1 MTADWSN
8 HNEALVKRGEILLDL
23 NLLQDWGQEL
33 EEMNPGQGRS
43 PVPLP
48 QRLHQFPGAPPR
60 PIPATLQT
68 AGRPHP
74 GPSPMGANAQ
84 SARLLHHLPQSQQAK
99 HRSRTPQDPGRP
111 VTIAVD
117 ASGVKVSDR
126 GEWMRAKWRRRRG
139 FLKIHIAVD
148 VETKQ
153 IVAMEVTDEGT
164 GDGRMLVPLVEQA
177 QRRCNVVRVLGDGA
191 YDSRHNFS
199 FLAAKGVEA
208 GIKVRRSSSARA
220 RGCPARKMAV
230 MEQLGDP
237 EAWRRRVGYGGR
249 WMAET
254 AFSVIKRLF
263 GEYVMA
269 RSFSNMVREMILKAS
284 LYNLFMSLNPATQ
297 V

>member
-1 MTADWSN
+1 MSRGKEGARYRY
-8 HNEALVKRGEILLDL
+8 HYGLIRLQGLLRALLRLPYRQLEGFTHALSRWEPRLRAPDYSTTCRRANGLSIDL
-23 NLLQDWGQEL
+23 E
-33 EEMNPGQGRS
+33 
-43 PVPLP
+43 
-48 QRLHQFPGAPPR
+48 
-60 PIPATLQT
+60 
-68 AGRPHP
+68 PH
-74 GPSPMGANAQ
+74 
-84 SARLLHHLPQSQQAK
+84 L
-99 HRSRTPQDPGRP
+99 DPGRP

-191 YDSRHNFS
+191 YDSRLS
-199 FLAAKGVEA
+199 SSYLEELGIEP

-220 RGCPARKMAV
+220 RGCHARKMAV

-237 EAWRRRVGYGGR
+237 EAWRRRVGYGRR

-254 AFSVIKRLF
+254 AFSVYKRLF

-269 RSFSNMVREMILKAS
+269 RSFSNMVREVILKAS
-284 LYNLFMSLNPATQ
+284 LYNLFVSLSPATQ

>member
-1 MTADWSN
+1 MNRGKEGARYRYPDGFIN
-8 HNEALVKRGEILLDL
+8 LQGLLRALFRLPYRQLEGFTHALSRWEPRLRAPDYSTTCRRANGLSIDL
-23 NLLQDWGQEL
+23 E
-33 EEMNPGQGRS
+33 
-43 PVPLP
+43 
-48 QRLHQFPGAPPR
+48 
-60 PIPATLQT
+60 
-68 AGRPHP
+68 PH
-74 GPSPMGANAQ
+74 
-84 SARLLHHLPQSQQAK
+84 L
-99 HRSRTPQDPGRP
+99 DPGRP

-126 GEWMRAKWRRRRG
+126 GEWMRDKWRRRRG

-148 VETKQ
+148 VRTRQ

-164 GDGRMLVPLVEQA
+164 GDGRMLVPLVTQA
-177 QRRCNVVRVLGDGA
+177 RRRCNVARVLGDGA
-191 YDSRHNFS
+191 YDSRLNFS

-208 GIKVRRSSSARA
+208 GIRVRRNSSRRA
-220 RGCPARKMAV
+220 RGCHARKMAV

-237 EAWRRRVGYGGR
+237 EAWKRRVGYGGR

-254 AFSVIKRLF
+254 AFSVIKRVF

-269 RSFSNMVREMILKAS
+269 RSFSNMVREMMLKAS